1 MNKVKFGA
9 RCLLGVSAMAMIVAA
24 VPAAAQG
31 APVDAA
37 EQEEGEPSAEAIIVT
52 GRKMLDSGASSAS
65 KMDIPV
71 LETPFSVN
79 AYNDNFLDAIETQ
92 NVSDLYRY
100 MTGIQ
105 RAGNTGYDISFRGFK
120 TGGTDRNA
128 ILTDGLPG
136 LSVRIG
142 SPPTIGVER
151 VELVKGG
158 TSVLYGQA
166 QPGGFI
172 NIITKKP
179 EFKPGYQVDL
189 KGIAGAGKYDRAL
202 GGTISVDLTG
212 PLDSADRFAF
222 RMIGEIGRIDGFRD
236 FSNEKPVY
244 FAPSL
249 AWKLGDRTKVTV
261 QGEYRRVKVHYDT
274 YLVAP
279 NRDVSLIADITTA
292 YQEPEDVITERGLI
306 GSVFFG
312 HEFSSDINF
321 RLGYRY
327 VDQDS
332 AQTSFD
338 VLGFRDTAN
347 TIVTRRARGQDN
359 ERTYSFVDANL
370 TAKLDTFG
378 IQHTLLVG
386 FTGGQETTSLN
397 RTQFYNCS
405 GAACNSLDVSVY
417 NPVHGVVPRP
427 SAFPLFNPGQ
437 MSNLTWRYTVQNS
450 LGFYASDFIEFSDM
464 FKAMVGVRY
473 ADERQSIEDL
483 RLTTFVPV
491 KKKDTRVLPM
501 AGLIFQ
507 PKETISIYSS
517 YSTSFVP
524 VAATAQD
531 NFGNNPFSPTTA
543 NSIEAGI
550 KAELFDRKVTVTSAV
565 FDIKKKNTLNT
576 FNCLTQAQLIA
587 AGIAIPPGATIASGT
602 CSNQLGGERSKGF
615 EIEFN
620 GTPLPGWSLTGGYA
634 FTNAKVTSSNI
645 AVQNGARLTNSPRN
659 SFNLWSR
666 YDFESGPLEN
676 LGFGL
681 GLAYVGNRAGLLP
694 TQANDP
700 RPGGGTMPLGSY
712 FTVDLGIYY
721 EPIENL
727 NITLK
732 ATNLLD
738 ERYIE
743 NSGFAAELQTNP
755 GTPRQLTATVRYKF

>member
-1 MNKVKFGA
+1 MKG
-9 RCLLGVSAMAMIVAA
+9 
-24 VPAAAQG
+24 QG
-31 APVDAA
+31 DD
-37 EQEEGEPSAEAIIVT
+37 
-52 GRKMLDSGASSAS
+52 GRNIM
-65 KMDIPV
+65 
-71 LETPFSVN
+71 
-79 AYNDNFLDAIETQ
+79 
-92 NVSDLYRY
+92 
-100 MTGIQ
+100 
-105 RAGNTGYDISFRGFK
+105 
-120 TGGTDRNA
+120 
-128 ILTDGLPG
+128 
-136 LSVRIG
+136 
-142 SPPTIGVER
+142 R
-151 VELVKGG
+151 VEPATLPLAPSQREEIDEDALVRDDARYDRGEHRYG
-158 TSVLYGQA
+158 T
-166 QPGGFI
+166 
-172 NIITKKP
+172 
-179 EFKPGYQVDL
+179 KPGQ
-189 KGIAGAGKYDRAL
+189 
-202 GGTISVDLTG
+202 
-212 PLDSADRFAF
+212 P
-222 RMIGEIGRIDGFRD
+222 
-236 FSNEKPVY
+236 
-244 FAPSL
+244 
-249 AWKLGDRTKVTV
+249 
-261 QGEYRRVKVHYDT
+261 
-274 YLVAP
+274 
-279 NRDVSLIADITTA
+279 
-292 YQEPEDVITERGLI
+292 
-306 GSVFFG
+306 
-312 HEFSSDINF
+312 
-321 RLGYRY
+321 
-327 VDQDS
+327 
-332 AQTSFD
+332 
-338 VLGFRDTAN
+338 
-347 TIVTRRARGQDN
+347 
-359 ERTYSFVDANL
+359 
-370 TAKLDTFG
+370 
-378 IQHTLLVG
+378 
-386 FTGGQETTSLN
+386 
-397 RTQFYNCS
+397 
-405 GAACNSLDVSVY
+405 
-417 NPVHGVVPRP
+417 
-427 SAFPLFNPGQ
+427 
-437 MSNLTWRYTVQNS
+437 
-450 LGFYASDFIEFSDM
+450 ASP
-464 FKAMVGVRY
+464 GVRY
-473 ADERQSIEDL
+473 LELEVETIEMLAAARIARTERLARRRIQAQFRAARGRLGIGIGIGAVPDEDARRGRARIPSDDRSSAVAMGELLQRMGISRGGRCRPRRLRRPVPSGRPDL

-491 KKKDTRVLPM
+491 KKKDTKVLPM

-587 AGIAIPPGATIASGT
+587 AGITIPPGATIASGT